1 VAWREEECEAAQ
13 LFSWCVG
20 SGRTD
25 RRCTASAAGVAA
37 EDAMQQHLAMP
48 ISSCRAAA
56 VPLSVPLSL
65 SLSLSLSGPAPS
77 PSHSQA
83 QAGLNSGL
91 LFGGECS
98 QHRHRDGVKLA
109 LLKRPGDPLREII
122 TLGKFTNYFK
132 ILYVTLNTR
141 KIFI

>member
-65 SLSLSLSGPAPS
+65 SLSVSLWASSLSLPLTGTGR
-77 PSHSQA
+77 A
-83 QAGLNSGL
+83 QQWAAIWW
-91 LFGGECS
+91 
-98 QHRHRDGVKLA
+98 RV
-109 LLKRPGDPLREII
+109 
-122 TLGKFTNYFK
+122 FTASSS
-132 ILYVTLNTR
+132 
-141 KIFI
+141 

>member
-65 SLSLSLSGPAPS
+65 SLCLSLGQLPLP
-77 PSHSQA
+77 PT
-83 QAGLNSGL
+83 
-91 LFGGECS
+91 
-98 QHRHRDGVKLA
+98 HRHR
-109 LLKRPGDPLREII
+109 PGSTVGCYLVASVHSIVI
-122 TLGKFTNYFK
+122 
-132 ILYVTLNTR
+132 VTASSSHC
-141 KIFI
+141 